1 MTALKFKVGDR
12 ITVEAT
18 VMGVNT
24 PCEWIAVEFPNG
36 GYGTIGSPDDVAT
49 LIERPKTP
57 GQRAYDEYSSG
68 GAMPSWDDLGPGMQR
83 KWNDVAE
90 AARS

>member
-1 MTALKFKVGDR
+1 MLRRLDSDAELV
-12 ITVEAT
+12 
-18 VMGVNT
+18 
-24 PCEWIAVEFPNG
+24 
-36 GYGTIGSPDDVAT
+36 
-49 LIERPKTP
+49 ERPKTP

-90 AARS
+90 AARSCKIDWKDYE